1 MGDALSDQSSNK
13 AKNIIKHKV
22 LDRTKFP
29 NIIIVGA
36 TASGKSTVGYQLSRL
51 LGIGFIDLDKWIE
64 QKEGKS
70 ITEIFEESGEQ
81 YFRDLEKKVIGE
93 LSSIRNH
100 VIVPG
105 AGAIE
110 DDENWR
116 MLSKY
121 GKTVWLATPIKE
133 IAVRLSQR
141 AGELEKR
148 PLLKE
153 AILIEDKVERLE
165 FIEGKLQGLFEKRI
179 ASYSKAD
186 YRLSAE
192 YATEEA
198 SAQFMRY
205 IFLNTSSSS

>member
-1 MGDALSDQSSNK
+1 M
-13 AKNIIKHKV
+13 
-22 LDRTKFP
+22 
-29 NIIIVGA
+29 
-36 TASGKSTVGYQLSRL
+36 
-51 LGIGFIDLDKWIE
+51 
-64 QKEGKS
+64 
-70 ITEIFEESGEQ
+70 
-81 YFRDLEKKVIGE
+81 
-93 LSSIRNH
+93 
-100 VIVPG
+100 IVPG

-153 AILIEDKVERLE
+153 AILIEDKAERLE
-165 FIEGKLQGLFEKRI
+165 FIEGTLQGLFEKRI

-192 YATEEA
+192 YATEET